1 MGLKPIE
8 INFTQ
13 NPFDQWRVGQVGAS
27 IVINK
32 RGVPVI
38 RFKDRTQLN
47 KYLALNRLRK
57 ERGELLG

>member
-1 MGLKPIE
+1 VKSIE

-13 NPFDQWRVGQVGAS
+13 NAFDQWRASQVGAV
-27 IVINK
+27 IAINK
-32 RGVPVI
+32 RGVPVV

-47 KYLALNRLRK
+47 KYLTLNRLRK